1 MKRIKIC
8 VYQSLCDYARSS
20 HSAQAG
26 DVSENIQ
33 KFAADF
39 LLALKLNQSVD
50 NHLAKLSAFPPH
62 LLLEELRS
70 DQEKKTF
77 WINCYNAFFLYLR
90 RDQGIEKPAI
100 FREKLCPIAG
110 QEFSLDEIEHGI
122 LRRYRAKLA
131 LGYLPNL
138 FSPKSIRQLA
148 VKQIDA
154 RVHFA
159 LNCGA
164 VSCPPIAF
172 YSVEKIDQQLDWASE
187 SFLESE
193 TDVLPAQK
201 EIHFSRLGYW
211 YLGDFRGRR
220 GIRKMVQQYLNVV
233 TKGYRVIFKDYNWE
247 EDLDNFA
254 EE

>member
-1 MKRIKIC
+1 MP
-8 VYQSLCDYARSS
+8 
-20 HSAQAG
+20 
-26 DVSENIQ
+26 ENIQ
-33 KFAADF
+33 KTAADF

-50 NHLAKLSAFPPH
+50 HHLVLLYTLPAH
-62 LLLEELRS
+62 LVLEALRS

-90 RDQGIEKPAI
+90 RNQGIEKPAI
-100 FREKLCPIAG
+100 FREKLCLIAG

-131 LGYLPNL
+131 LGYLPNVL
-138 FSPKSIRQLA
+138 APKLIRQLA
-148 VKQIDA
+148 VEKIDA
-154 RVHFA
+154 RIHFA

-172 YSVEKIDQQLDWASE
+172 YSVEKINQQLDWASE

-211 YLGDFRGRR
+211 YLGDFGGRD
-220 GIRKMVQQYLNVV
+220 GIRKMVQQYLKVPTNS
-233 TKGYRVIFKDYNWE
+233 YRVIFKDYNWK
-247 EDLDNFA
+247 EDLNNFA
-254 EE
+254 AE

>member
-1 MKRIKIC
+1 
-8 VYQSLCDYARSS
+8 VTTD
-20 HSAQAG
+20 
-26 DVSENIQ
+26 IQ
-33 KFAADF
+33 KIAANF
-39 LLALKLNQSVD
+39 LLALKLEQLVD
-50 NHLAKLSAFPPH
+50 DYLARISALAPQ

-70 DQEKKTF
+70 DQQKKTF

-90 RDQGIEKPAI
+90 RNQGIDKPAI
-100 FREKLCPIAG
+100 YREKLCSIAG
-110 QEFSLDEIEHGI
+110 QTFSLDEIEHGI

-131 LGYLPNL
+131 GGYLPNL
-138 FSPKSIRQLA
+138 LASKSIRQLA
-148 VKQIDA
+148 VKRIDA
-154 RVHFA
+154 RIHFA

-172 YSVEKIDQQLDWASE
+172 YSVEKIDHQLDWASE
-187 SFLESE
+187 SFLENE
-193 TDVLPAQK
+193 TDIRRDKK

-211 YLGDFRGRR
+211 YLGDFGGRD
-220 GIRKMVQQYLNVV
+220 GIREMVQQYLNVA

>member
-1 MKRIKIC
+1 M
-8 VYQSLCDYARSS
+8 
-20 HSAQAG
+20 
-26 DVSENIQ
+26 SENIQ
-33 KFAADF
+33 KSAADF
-39 LLALKLNQSVD
+39 LLALKLGQSVD
-50 NHLAKLSAFPPH
+50 HHLAKLSAFTPH
-62 LLLEELRS
+62 LLREELRT
-70 DQEKKTF
+70 DQQKKAF

-90 RDQGIEKPAI
+90 RNQGIEKPAI
-100 FREKLCPIAG
+100 YREQLCKIGG
-110 QEFSLDEIEHGI
+110 QTFSLDEIEHGI

-131 LGYLPNL
+131 RGYLPDL
-138 FSPKSIRQLA
+138 LAPASIRELA

-154 RVHFA
+154 RIHFA

-193 TDVLPAQK
+193 TDVLTAKK

-211 YLGDFRGRR
+211 YLGDFGGRA
-220 GIRKMVQQYLNVV
+220 GIRKMVQQYLKLA
-233 TKGYRVIFKDYNWE
+233 TKGYRVIFKDYNWD
-247 EDLDNFA
+247 EDLNNFA